1 MDGGVLSVPS
11 DRLPDFYAKCVECIR
26 ALEPIF
32 VVEQKTE
39 VYNFFVDL
47 DYKDTEAL
55 TVEGIK
61 TMVRIIYDKV
71 ATFGARECLVS
82 IARPKPVGPGPGKI
96 KSGIHMNWPGFPVN
110 QEGAFALRDH
120 IISVLTK
127 MFPKV
132 PWTQVV
138 DLAVYKGAGFR
149 MPWSHK
155 KSRHGACQG
164 KGCEKCESGRIVE
177 SPYLP
182 VFVFRDGQIEPM
194 DFTEPCVE
202 TLVLATVR
210 SDSTEPVAITPLEP
224 APEQPKATQ
233 AKTEEL
239 HDSELSARIQ
249 AFIRTNFPGQSTC
262 DVTKVSKNKSG
273 YVCATRS
280 RYCELV
286 HREHASNHVWFSI
299 DESGM
304 YQRCHDDECKQS
316 KGQSRARIPG
326 TTLMKLLFPDRNAT
340 SLVGCMLNGRG
351 GIFDKKANGSR
362 RPPPAV

>member
-11 DRLPDFYAKCVECIR
+11 DRLPEFYAKCVECIR
-26 ALEPIF
+26 AHEPIF
-32 VVEQKTE
+32 VVEQKTD
-39 VYNFFVDL
+39 VYNFFVDI
-47 DYKDTEAL
+47 DYKDTEPL

-71 ATFGARECLVS
+71 ATFGATECLVS
-82 IARPKPVGPGPGKI
+82 IARPKPVGAGKI
-96 KSGIHMNWPGFPVN
+96 KSGVHMNWPGFPVA

-120 IISVLTK
+120 IIGVLDK
-127 MFPKV
+127 VFPKI

-164 KGCEKCESGRIVE
+164 KGCEKCEGGRIIE

-210 SDSTEPVAITPLEP
+210 SDATNPVVITPLEP
-224 APEQPKATQ
+224 VPEKPKVR
-233 AKTEEL
+233 TEEV

-249 AFIRTNFPGQSTC
+249 AFVRINFPGQGAC
-262 DVTKVSKNKSG
+262 EITKVSKNKGS
-273 YVCATRS
+273 YVCSSKS
-280 RYCELV
+280 RFCESV
-286 HREHASNHVWFSI
+286 GREHASNHVWFSI
-299 DESGM
+299 DEGGVC
-304 YQRCHDDECKQS
+304 QRCHDDGCKQY
-316 KGQSRARIPG
+316 KSRARIPG

-351 GIFDKKANGSR
+351 GIFDKKASR
-362 RPPPAV
+362 QHRPSSTV

>member
-1 MDGGVLSVPS
+1 
-11 DRLPDFYAKCVECIR
+11 
-26 ALEPIF
+26 
-32 VVEQKTE
+32 
-39 VYNFFVDL
+39 
-47 DYKDTEAL
+47 
-55 TVEGIK
+55 
-61 TMVRIIYDKV
+61 
-71 ATFGARECLVS
+71 
-82 IARPKPVGPGPGKI
+82 
-96 KSGIHMNWPGFPVN
+96 
-110 QEGAFALRDH
+110 
-120 IISVLTK
+120 

-210 SDSTEPVAITPLEP
+210 SDSTEPVAIPPLEV
-224 APEQPKATQ
+224 QPK
-233 AKTEEL
+233 TESADDV
-239 HDSELSARIQ
+239 HDSELSARLKT
-249 AFIRTNFPGQSTC
+249 FIRMNFPGQSDC
-262 DVTKVSKNKSG
+262 DITKISKQKSV
-273 YVCATRS
+273 YVCASKS
-280 RYCELV
+280 RYCERV
-286 HREHASNHVWFSI
+286 GREHASNHVWFSI
-299 DESGM
+299 DEAGVC
-304 YQRCHDDECKQS
+304 QRCHDDGCKQY
-316 KGQSRARIPG
+316 KSRARIPG